1 MASGIPVQEEK
12 SPPGES
18 LPHFWCKSYDP
29 GVPHSL
35 RPYPRKTLLDIVSET
50 AQARPAHAA
59 FHFKGARISYA
70 RFRRES
76 DAFAAGLVNMGVKPG
91 DRVALVM
98 PNCPQFFVAQFG
110 AWRAGAIVSPINPLY
125 TERELK
131 HALNYIRAQTA
142 IVLTPFYEKI
152 SALRRDTPLQRI
164 IATPIKTYLP
174 PPLRLL
180 FTMFREKK
188 EGHRITLQAG
198 DVWMQ
203 PLIDAHADAPAPD
216 VAVGC
221 DDVALLLFTGGTTGL
236 PKAAAIAHQALVTA
250 GMQFKAWFGEM
261 LVDWED
267 VTMALM
273 PLFHAYGQVGVA
285 ATGFVGRNPLELV
298 PNPRDID
305 DVLATIRKERPAFMP
320 AVPTFFIALLQHR
333 KVQQGKVDLSSLK
346 LCISGAAPLM
356 SETKQ
361 RFEALTGGRIIEG
374 YALTES
380 AMAGALTPVRG
391 AYKPGAVG
399 PPLPDVEIRI
409 ADIAGGRE
417 SLPPGEI
424 GEVLLRAPQLM
435 LQYWEQPEETARTI
449 RDGWLYT
456 GDTGYLD
463 EDGYLHIVDRKKDL
477 IKPGGFQ
484 VWPREVEE
492 VIAEHPAVAEVGVA
506 GVPDEYQG
514 EAVKAWVVLLEGRTL
529 TAEDLRSWCRQR
541 LAGYKVP
548 KHVAFCRDLPKSSV
562 GKVLR
567 RELRRREA
575 VKGREG
581 DDHSPPS

>member
-1 MASGIPVQEEK
+1 MPAGMPIQEAESPQEE
-12 SPPGES
+12 PRER
-18 LPHFWCKSYDP
+18 FWLKSYDP
-29 GVPHSL
+29 GVPPTL
-35 RPYPRKTLLDIVSET
+35 RPYPRKTLLDIVAET
-50 AQARPAHAA
+50 ARARPEHAA
-59 FHFKGARISYA
+59 FHFKGAQVSYA
-70 RFRRES
+70 RFQRET
-76 DAFAAGLVNMGVKPG
+76 AALAAALVQLGVKKG
-91 DRVALVM
+91 DRVALLM
-98 PNCPQFFVAQFG
+98 PNSPQFFVAQFG
-110 AWRAGAIVSPINPLY
+110 AWQAGAIVSPVNPLS

-131 HALNYIRAQTA
+131 HALDYIGAKTA
-142 IVLTPFYEKI
+142 IVLTPFYEKLKAI
-152 SALRRDTPLQRI
+152 QPGTSLQRI
-164 IATPIKTYLP
+164 IATGIKEYLP
-174 PPLRLL
+174 PLLRLL
-180 FTMFREKK
+180 FTAFKEKK
-188 EGHRITLQAG
+188 EGHRIALRTG

-203 PLIDAHADAPAPD
+203 ELIAVHADAPAHD

-236 PKAAAIAHQALVTA
+236 PKAAASSHQALVMA
-250 GMQFKAWFGEM
+250 GMQFKAWFGKM

-267 VTMALM
+267 VIMALM
-273 PLFHAYGQVGVA
+273 PLFHTYGQVGVA
-285 ATGFVGRNPLELV
+285 ATGFVGRHPLELV
-298 PNPRDID
+298 PNPRDIE
-305 DVLATIRKERPAFMP
+305 DVLTTIRKGRPAFMP
-320 AVPTFFIALLQHR
+320 AVPTLFIALLQHPH
-333 KVQQGKVDLSSLK
+333 VQQGKADLSSLK

-361 RFEALTGGRIIEG
+361 RFEALTGGRIVEG

-380 AMAGALTPVRG
+380 TMAGALTPVQG
-391 AYKPGAVG
+391 VYKAGAVG

-409 ADIAGGRE
+409 ADITGGRR

-424 GEVLLRAPQLM
+424 GEVLLKAPQLM
-435 LQYWEQPEETARTI
+435 LHYWEQPEETARTI

-477 IKPGGFQ
+477 IKPSGFQ

-529 TAEDLRSWCRQR
+529 TAEDLKGWCKKQ
-541 LAGYKVP
+541 LAAYKVP
-548 KHVAFCRDLPKSSV
+548 RHVEFCCDLPKSSV

-575 VKGREG
+575 LQQDRKG
-581 DDHSPPS
+581 P